1 MAELDNDKLKLESM
15 LGCSISRTAGVQ
27 IPIDNNLPIHFP
39 QSTIHYEL
47 YKNHVEL
54 HIEGSNYNELGR
66 FLKRTL
72 PNDDI
77 SETVERSFC
86 KYAYILKRRIE
97 GWKDIVELGNAVKE
111 LREIVE
117 PKLLDYCQ
125 KVSED
130 FELAKTLGEYY
141 EQQKEL
147 QPYHINVIDELHA
160 NENAHTR
167 ILVQLLKYQT
177 DGDKQILK
185 SFLKLI
191 PNFDIDNHD
200 ITGAN
205 LFFNRD
211 NIDGLI
217 EKERDFA
224 IIIENKIHWAVDQ
237 DKQIERYVSTEIER
251 GIPSEHIWVIYLT
264 SDGRKQAESYS
275 LTDHVL
281 NILDDRYIEL
291 NYRNNILPWLKS
303 EILPNCK
310 LKEEW
315 LISAIKQYIDHL
327 EGMFGLRESQ
337 SLLRKKIQSKIE
349 ASIGCTKNMP
359 IGETYD
365 KLRSY
370 LKMLGELQNIAEN
383 SIDSIVRPT
392 IKRLESSIIE
402 TLYNIIPDED
412 VSFYNGMHNGFYQV
426 FLKKWPNTVH
436 FEFVPFNQRKL
447 LSGRDYSLVL
457 HVEQKDLQSKFRT
470 LLDDEVIASKAK
482 NAGITMYDSRTFYK
496 IDISTNKPFAEMSTT
511 ELIESL
517 EALFRNGK
525 QIESFISEYLLK

>member
-1 MAELDNDKLKLESM
+1 MAELDNDKFRLESM
-15 LGCSISRTAGVQ
+15 LGCTISRTAGVQ

-66 FLKRTL
+66 FLNRTL

-77 SETVERSFC
+77 AETVERSFC
-86 KYAYILKRRIE
+86 KYAYMLKRRVE
-97 GWKDIVELGNAVKE
+97 GWRDIVELGNAVIE

-117 PKLLDYCQ
+117 PKLLEYCQ
-125 KVSED
+125 KISEN

-177 DGDKQILK
+177 DGDKQIMK
-185 SFLKLI
+185 SFFKLI

-200 ITGAN
+200 ITGAS

-211 NIDGLI
+211 NIDGII

-237 DKQIERYVSTEIER
+237 DKQIERYVNTEIEK
-251 GIPSEHIWVIYLT
+251 GIPSDHIWVIYLT

-275 LTDHVL
+275 LTEDVL
-281 NILDDRYIEL
+281 NILGDRYIEL
-291 NYRNNILPWLKS
+291 NYRNNILPWLKND
-303 EILPNCK
+303 ILPNCK

-337 SLLRKKIQSKIE
+337 GMLRKKIQSKIE

-383 SIDSIVRPT
+383 SIDSLVRPA
-392 IKRLESSIIE
+392 IHRLESAITE
-402 TLYNIIPDED
+402 TIYNILPEDE
-412 VSFYNGMHNGFYQV
+412 VSFYNGMHNGFFQV
-426 FLKKWPNTVH
+426 FLKKWPNTIH
-436 FEFVPFNQRKL
+436 FEFVPFNNRKL

-457 HVEQKDLQSKFRT
+457 HVEQKDLQNKFRA
-470 LLDDEVIASKAK
+470 LLDDEEIALKAK
-482 NAGITMYDSRTFYK
+482 DAGIIMYDSRTFYK
-496 IDISTNKPFAEMSTT
+496 KEISTIKPFAEMSTA
-511 ELIESL
+511 ELNGSL
-517 EALFRNGK
+517 ETLFCKGK
-525 QIESFISEYLLK
+525 QIESFISEYLTK